1 MEAAR
6 SVLSSSIMACAY
18 KAPVVFLDGM
28 ETQEPMGS
36 LGHLASQD
44 GMG

>member
-6 SVLSSSIMACAY
+6 SVLCFSIMACAY
-18 KAPVVFLDGM
+18 KAPVAFLDGM

-36 LGHLASQD
+36 LGHLGFRD
-44 GMG
+44 GTG